1 MVLKNAKAGRVPQP
15 ATNSPQHPAA
25 TESVLREF
33 QESIEHLRE
42 ELRRHEHLYYVLD
55 APILSDAEYDAL
67 MRSLQ
72 KLEAEHPEF
81 VTPDSP
87 TQRVGGQP
95 RDGFTKL
102 RHSSPMLSL
111 DNTYDEADFRAFGE
125 RLYKAL
131 GGTGLEFIVEPKV
144 DGVAVSLTFEKGQFV
159 RAVTRGNGARGDDVT
174 ANVSLIREIPRTLKG
189 APDLL
194 EVRGEIYMAL
204 AEFQRL
210 NQLREAEGEP
220 LYANPR
226 NLAAGT
232 VKLLD
237 GEEARKRRLS
247 IVCYGLGA
255 CEPTSAFA
263 SLKDFKNQLKVWGFP
278 IRDDIDVQQGVD
290 AAWKAIQQLDVLR
303 RDLPFPTDGA
313 VVKVNRLEDQRR
325 AGTTSKFPHWAVAFK
340 FPPDQAE
347 TILRKISM
355 QVGRTGA
362 ITPVAELDPV
372 LLAGSTVAR
381 ATLHNAKEIFKKD
394 IREGDTVRIQKAGE
408 IIPQVLSV
416 VMEKRPADA
425 VPFDF
430 EARLKELGLDAT
442 REGKEAAYKLRTPS
456 REMKVRRLVHFASKQ
471 CLDIDGLGDSLAE
484 QLVDLGLV
492 DAPVDALAITP
503 PQWRML
509 EGFKDKSVDNMMAGL
524 EQAKQR
530 EFWRAIHA
538 LGIPNVGM
546 QTAKDLSRHFK
557 SIDALEAAQPG
568 DLLVTKVGKK
578 GGVSYESVISGVGI
592 EVSESI
598 LSFFSDPNHRDWV
611 KAMRAAGLNLVEA
624 AAASSV
630 AGVSGKT
637 FVLTGTLPTLG
648 RDEARDMIEKAG
660 GKVSGSV
667 SKNTHYVVAG
677 EEAGSK
683 LTKAQELGVPV
694 LDEAGLRAL
703 LG

>member
-1 MVLKNAKAGRVPQP
+1 MSE
-15 ATNSPQHPAA
+15 SPRDQILRLRAEIQRYEDLYRKKHAPEISDFEFDKLVDQLADL
-25 TESVLREF
+25 EREF
-33 QESIEHLRE
+33 PMF
-42 ELRRHEHLYYVLD
+42 
-55 APILSDAEYDAL
+55 AG
-67 MRSLQ
+67 
-72 KLEAEHPEF
+72 
-81 VTPDSP
+81 PDLGIGDDKSE
-87 TQRVGGQP
+87 
-95 RDGFTKL
+95 GFQQADHKA
-102 RHSSPMLSL
+102 PMLSL
-111 DNTYDEADFRAFGE
+111 DNTYDEADFRAFGD

-131 GGTGLEFIVEPKV
+131 GGSGLEFIVEPKV

-174 ANVSLIREIPRTLKG
+174 ANVTLIREIPRTLKG
-189 APDLL
+189 APDFL

-237 GEEARKRRLS
+237 GDEARKRRLS

-255 CEPTSAFA
+255 CEPASAFP
-263 SLKDFKNQLKVWGFP
+263 SLKDFKNKLKAWGFP

-290 AAWKAIQQLDVLR
+290 AAWKPIQQLDVLR

-340 FPPDQAE
+340 FPPDQAT
-347 TILRKISM
+347 TILRTISM

-381 ATLHNAKEIFKKD
+381 ATLHNADEIARKD

-408 IIPQVLSV
+408 IIPQVLGV
-416 VMEKRPADA
+416 VLEKRPADA

-456 REMKVRRLVHFASKQ
+456 RDMKVRRLVHFASKQ
-471 CLDIDGLGDSLAE
+471 CLDIDGLGDAVAE
-484 QLVDLGLV
+484 QLVDSQLV
-492 DAPVDALAITP
+492 DVPVDALGITP

-530 EFWRAIHA
+530 ELWRAIHA

-557 SIDALEAAQPG
+557 SMDALETAQYGYYIKPVFG
-568 DLLVTKVGKK
+568 VKGQRLKETENVIEGIGKK
-578 GGVSYESVISGVGI
+578 IA
-592 EVSESI
+592 ESI
-598 LSFFSDPNHRDWV
+598 TSFFSDPNHRDWV

-624 AAASSV
+624 AAAGSV
-630 AGVSGKT
+630 EGIAGKI

-648 RDEARDMIEKAG
+648 RDEARDLIEKAG
-660 GKVSGSV
+660 GKVFSTV
-667 SKNTHYVVAG
+667 SKKTDYVVAG

-683 LTKAQELGVPV
+683 LTKAQELGVKII
-694 LDEAGLRAL
+694 DETMLRAIL
-703 LG
+703 NPP

>member
-1 MVLKNAKAGRVPQP
+1 MSESPRDQILKLRALIKRYEDKYRKEHAPEISDFEFDKLLDQL
-15 ATNSPQHPAA
+15 ADL
-25 TESVLREF
+25 EREF
-33 QESIEHLRE
+33 PMF
-42 ELRRHEHLYYVLD
+42 
-55 APILSDAEYDAL
+55 AG
-67 MRSLQ
+67 
-72 KLEAEHPEF
+72 
-81 VTPDSP
+81 PDLGIGDDKSE
-87 TQRVGGQP
+87 
-95 RDGFTKL
+95 GFQQADHKA
-102 RHSSPMLSL
+102 PMLSL
-111 DNTYDEADFRAFGE
+111 DNTYDEADFRAFGD

-144 DGVAVSLTFEKGQFV
+144 DGVAVSLTFEKGKFV

-174 ANVSLIREIPRTLKG
+174 ANVSLIREIPRSLKG

-194 EVRGEIYMAL
+194 EVRGEIYMEL

-255 CEPTSAFA
+255 CEPATAFA
-263 SLKDFKNQLKVWGFP
+263 TLKEFKNKLKAWGFP

-290 AAWKAIQQLDVLR
+290 AAWKTIQQLDVLR

-381 ATLHNAKEIFKKD
+381 ATLHNADEIARKD

-408 IIPQVLSV
+408 IIPQVLGV
-416 VMEKRPADA
+416 VLEKRPDEAQ
-425 VPFDF
+425 PFDF
-430 EARLKELGLDAT
+430 EGRLKELGLDAA
-442 REGKEAAYKLRTPS
+442 RDGEEAAYKLRAPS
-456 REMKVRRLVHFASKQ
+456 RDMKVRRLVHFASKQ
-471 CLDIDGLGDSLAE
+471 CLDIDGLGDAVAE
-484 QLVDLGLV
+484 QLVDLKLV
-492 DAPVDALAITP
+492 DVPVDALAITP
-503 PQWRML
+503 AQWRML

-530 EFWRAIHA
+530 ELWRAIHA

-546 QTAKDLSRHFK
+546 QTAKDLARHFK
-557 SIDALEAAQPG
+557 SMDALEAAQPG
-568 DLLVTKVGKK
+568 DLLLTKIGKK
-578 GGVSYESVISGVGI
+578 GGVSYESVISGVGV

-624 AAASSV
+624 AAAGSV
-630 AGVSGKT
+630 AGVAGKT

-648 RDEARDMIEKAG
+648 RDEARDLIEKAG

-667 SKNTHYVVAG
+667 SKKTDYVVAG

-683 LTKAQELGVPV
+683 LTKAQELGVAI
-694 LDEAGLRAL
+694 LDEASLRAL

>member
-1 MVLKNAKAGRVPQP
+1 MSESPRDQILRLRAEILRYEELYRKKNAPEI
-15 ATNSPQHPAA
+15 SDF
-25 TESVLREF
+25 EF
-33 QESIEHLRE
+33 
-42 ELRRHEHLYYVLD
+42 D
-55 APILSDAEYDAL
+55 
-67 MRSLQ
+67 
-72 KLEAEHPEF
+72 KLVDQLADLERKHPEF
-81 VTPDSP
+81 AGPDLGIGDDKSE
-87 TQRVGGQP
+87 
-95 RDGFTKL
+95 GFQQADHKA
-102 RHSSPMLSL
+102 PMLSL
-111 DNTYDEADFRAFGE
+111 DNTYDEADFRAFGD

-144 DGVAVSLTFEKGQFV
+144 DGVAVSLTFEQGKFV

-194 EVRGEIYMAL
+194 EVRGEIYMEL

-210 NQLREAEGEP
+210 NAEREAAGEP

-237 GEEARKRRLS
+237 GEEARRRRLS

-255 CEPTSAFA
+255 CEPAAAFA
-263 SLKDFKNQLKVWGFP
+263 SLKEFKTKLKDWGFP

-381 ATLHNAKEIFKKD
+381 ATLHNSAEIARKD

-408 IIPQVLSV
+408 IIPQVLGV
-416 VMEKRPADA
+416 VLAKRPADA
-425 VPFDF
+425 QPFDF
-430 EARLKELGLDAT
+430 EGRLKELGLDAA
-442 REGKEAAYKLRTPS
+442 RDGEEAAYKLRAPS

-471 CLDIDGLGDSLAE
+471 CLDIDGLGDAVAE
-484 QLVDLGLV
+484 QLVDLALV
-492 DAPVDALAITP
+492 DAPVDALAVTP
-503 PQWRML
+503 AQWRML

-530 EFWRAIHA
+530 ELWRAIHA

-557 SIDALEAAQPG
+557 SMDALEAAQPG
-568 DLLVTKVGKK
+568 DLLHTKIGKK
-578 GGVSYESVISGVGI
+578 GGVSYESVISGVGV

-624 AAASSV
+624 AAAGSV
-630 AGVSGKT
+630 AGVAGKT

-667 SKNTHYVVAG
+667 SKKTDYVVAG

-683 LTKAQELGVPV
+683 LTKAQELGVAI
-694 LDEAGLRAL
+694 LDEATLRAL
-703 LG
+703 LGG

>member
-1 MVLKNAKAGRVPQP
+1 MSE
-15 ATNSPQHPAA
+15 SPRDQILRLRAA
-25 TESVLREF
+25 IQRHEELYRKKYAPEISDFDFDQLVDQLADLEREF
-33 QESIEHLRE
+33 PKF
-42 ELRRHEHLYYVLD
+42 
-55 APILSDAEYDAL
+55 AG
-67 MRSLQ
+67 
-72 KLEAEHPEF
+72 
-81 VTPDSP
+81 PDLGIGDDKSE
-87 TQRVGGQP
+87 
-95 RDGFTKL
+95 GFQQADHKA
-102 RHSSPMLSL
+102 PMLSL
-111 DNTYDEADFRAFGE
+111 DNTYDEADFRAFGD

-174 ANVSLIREIPRTLKG
+174 ANVSLIREIPRSLKG

-237 GEEARKRRLS
+237 SEEARKRRLS

-255 CEPTSAFA
+255 CEPASAFA
-263 SLKDFKNQLKVWGFP
+263 SLKEFKTKLKAWGFP

-313 VVKVNRLEDQRR
+313 VVKINRLEDQRR

-381 ATLHNAKEIFKKD
+381 ATLHNADEIARKD

-408 IIPQVLSV
+408 IIPQVLGV
-416 VMEKRPADA
+416 VLEKRPADA
-425 VPFDF
+425 QPFDF

-442 REGKEAAYKLRTPS
+442 RDGEEAAYKLRTPS
-456 REMKVRRLVHFASKQ
+456 REMKIRRLVHFASKQ
-471 CLDIDGLGDSLAE
+471 CLDIDGLGDAVAE
-484 QLVDLGLV
+484 QLVESDLV
-492 DAPVDALAITP
+492 NVPVDALGITP

-530 EFWRAIHA
+530 ELWRAIHA

-557 SIDALEAAQPG
+557 SMDALESAQTG
-568 DLLVTKVGKK
+568 DLLITKVGKK

-624 AAASSV
+624 AAAGTV
-630 AGVSGKT
+630 EGITGKT

-648 RDEARDMIEKAG
+648 RDEARNMIEKAG

-683 LTKAQELGVPV
+683 LTKAQELGVTI

-703 LG
+703 LRN

>member
-1 MVLKNAKAGRVPQP
+1 M
-15 ATNSPQHPAA
+15 
-25 TESVLREF
+25 TESPRDQILRLRAAIQRHEELYRKKHAPEISDFEYDKLVDQLADLEREF
-33 QESIEHLRE
+33 PMF
-42 ELRRHEHLYYVLD
+42 
-55 APILSDAEYDAL
+55 AG
-67 MRSLQ
+67 
-72 KLEAEHPEF
+72 
-81 VTPDSP
+81 PDLGIGDDKSE
-87 TQRVGGQP
+87 
-95 RDGFTKL
+95 GFQQAD
-102 RHSSPMLSL
+102 HNAPMLSL
-111 DNTYDEADFRAFGE
+111 DNTYDEADFRAFGD
-125 RLYKAL
+125 RLTKAL

-144 DGVAVSLTFEKGQFV
+144 DGVAVSLTFEKGHFV

-237 GEEARKRRLS
+237 SEEAHKRRLS

-255 CEPTSAFA
+255 CEPAAAFA
-263 SLKDFKNQLKVWGFP
+263 SLKEFKTKLKDWGFP

-313 VVKVNRLEDQRR
+313 VVKINRLEDQRR

-381 ATLHNAKEIFKKD
+381 ATLHNADEIARKD

-408 IIPQVLSV
+408 IIPQVLGV
-416 VMEKRPADA
+416 VLEKRPADA
-425 VPFDF
+425 QPFDF
-430 EARLKELGLDAT
+430 EGRLKELGLDAA
-442 REGKEAAYKLRTPS
+442 RDGEEAAYKLRTPS
-456 REMKVRRLVHFASKQ
+456 RDMKIRRLVHFASKQ
-471 CLDIDGLGDSLAE
+471 CLDIDGLGDAVAE
-484 QLVDLGLV
+484 QLVDLCLV
-492 DAPVDALAITP
+492 EVPVDALAITP

-530 EFWRAIHA
+530 ELWRAIHA

-557 SIDALEAAQPG
+557 SMDALESAQPG
-568 DLLVTKVGKK
+568 DLLITKVGKK

-624 AAASSV
+624 AAAGSV
-630 AGVSGKT
+630 DGIAGKT

-667 SKNTHYVVAG
+667 SRNTHYVVAG

-683 LTKAQELGVPV
+683 LTKAQELGVAI

-703 LG
+703 LGG

>member
-1 MVLKNAKAGRVPQP
+1 MSESPRDQILRLRAEIQRHEELYRKKHAPEISDFEYDRMVDQLADL
-15 ATNSPQHPAA
+15 
-25 TESVLREF
+25 EREF
-33 QESIEHLRE
+33 PMF
-42 ELRRHEHLYYVLD
+42 
-55 APILSDAEYDAL
+55 AG
-67 MRSLQ
+67 
-72 KLEAEHPEF
+72 
-81 VTPDSP
+81 PDLGIGDDKSE
-87 TQRVGGQP
+87 
-95 RDGFTKL
+95 GFQQADHKA
-102 RHSSPMLSL
+102 PMLSL
-111 DNTYDEADFRAFGE
+111 DNTYDEADFRAFGD

-144 DGVAVSLTFEKGQFV
+144 DGVAVSLTFEKGKFV

-237 GEEARKRRLS
+237 GEEARRRRLS

-255 CEPTSAFA
+255 CEPASAFP
-263 SLKDFKNQLKVWGFP
+263 SLKEFKTKLKDWGFP

-381 ATLHNAKEIFKKD
+381 ATLHNADEIARKD

-408 IIPQVLSV
+408 IIPQVLGV
-416 VMEKRPADA
+416 VLEKRPNEAQ
-425 VPFDF
+425 PFDF
-430 EARLKELGLDAT
+430 EARLKELGLDAA
-442 REGKEAAYKLRTPS
+442 RDGEEAAYKLRAPS
-456 REMKVRRLVHFASKQ
+456 RDMKIRRLVHFASKQ
-471 CLDIDGLGDSLAE
+471 CLDIDGLGDAVAE
-484 QLVDLGLV
+484 QLVDLALV
-492 DAPVDALAITP
+492 DAPVDALAVTP
-503 PQWRML
+503 AQWRML
-509 EGFKDKSVDNMMAGL
+509 EGFKDKSVDNMMTGL

-530 EFWRAIHA
+530 ELWRAIHA

-557 SIDALEAAQPG
+557 SMDALESAQPG
-568 DLLVTKVGKK
+568 DLLITKVGKK
-578 GGVSYESVISGVGI
+578 GGVSYESVISGVGV

-624 AAASSV
+624 AAAGSV
-630 AGVSGKT
+630 EGVAGKT

-648 RDEARDMIEKAG
+648 RDEARDLIEKAG

-667 SKNTHYVVAG
+667 SKKTDYVVAG

-683 LTKAQELGVPV
+683 LTKAQELGVAI
-694 LDEAGLRAL
+694 LDEAALRAL

>member
-1 MVLKNAKAGRVPQP
+1 MSESPRDQILK
-15 ATNSPQHPAA
+15 
-25 TESVLREF
+25 LRALIKRYEDKYRKEYASEISDFEF
-33 QESIEHLRE
+33 DKLRDQ
-42 ELRRHEHLYYVLD
+42 LAD
-55 APILSDAEYDAL
+55 
-67 MRSLQ
+67 
-72 KLEAEHPEF
+72 LERKHPELAG
-81 VTPDSP
+81 PDLGIGDDKSE
-87 TQRVGGQP
+87 
-95 RDGFTKL
+95 GFQQADHKA
-102 RHSSPMLSL
+102 PMLSL
-111 DNTYDEADFRAFGE
+111 DNTYDEADFRAFGD

-131 GGTGLEFIVEPKV
+131 GGAGLEFIVEPKV

-255 CEPTSAFA
+255 YEPASAFA
-263 SLKDFKNQLKVWGFP
+263 SLKDFKNQLKAWGFP

-313 VVKVNRLEDQRR
+313 VVKINRLEDQRR

-381 ATLHNAKEIFKKD
+381 ATLHNADEIARKD

-408 IIPQVLSV
+408 IIPQVLGV
-416 VMEKRPADA
+416 VLEKRPADA

-430 EARLKELGLDAT
+430 EARLKELGLDAS
-442 REGKEAAYKLRTPS
+442 RDGEEAAYKLRTPS
-456 REMKVRRLVHFASKQ
+456 REMKIRRLVHFASKQ
-471 CLDIDGLGDSLAE
+471 CLDIDGLGDAVAE
-484 QLVDLGLV
+484 QLVDSKLV
-492 DAPVDALAITP
+492 DVPVDALGITP
-503 PQWRML
+503 PQWRKL
-509 EGFKDKSVDNMMAGL
+509 EGFKDKSVDNMMSGL

-546 QTAKDLSRHFK
+546 QTAKDLARHFK
-557 SIDALEAAQPG
+557 SMDALEAAQPG

-578 GGVSYESVISGVGI
+578 GGISYESVISGVGI

-611 KAMRAAGLNLVEA
+611 KDMRAAGLNLVEA

-630 AGVSGKT
+630 QGVSGKT

>member
-1 MVLKNAKAGRVPQP
+1 MSE
-15 ATNSPQHPAA
+15 SPRDQILRLRAA
-25 TESVLREF
+25 IQR
-33 QESIEHLRE
+33 HE
-42 ELRRHEHLYYVLD
+42 ELYRKKH
-55 APILSDAEYDAL
+55 APEISDFEFD
-67 MRSLQ
+67 
-72 KLEAEHPEF
+72 KLVDQLADLERKHPELAG
-81 VTPDSP
+81 PDLGIGDDKSE
-87 TQRVGGQP
+87 
-95 RDGFTKL
+95 GFQQADHKA
-102 RHSSPMLSL
+102 PMLSL
-111 DNTYDEADFRAFGE
+111 DNTYDEADFRAFGD

-131 GGTGLEFIVEPKV
+131 GGAGLEFIVEPKV

-159 RAVTRGNGARGDDVT
+159 RAVTRGNGTRGDDVT

-194 EVRGEIYMAL
+194 EVRGEIYMEL

-237 GEEARKRRLS
+237 SEEARKRRLS

-255 CEPTSAFA
+255 CEPATAFA
-263 SLKDFKNQLKVWGFP
+263 TLKEFKNKLKAWGFP

-381 ATLHNAKEIFKKD
+381 ATLHNADEIARKD

-408 IIPQVLSV
+408 IIPQVLGV
-416 VMEKRPADA
+416 VLEKRPAEA

-442 REGKEAAYKLRTPS
+442 RDGEEAAYKLRAPS
-456 REMKVRRLVHFASKQ
+456 REMKIRRLVHFASKQ
-471 CLDIDGLGDSLAE
+471 CLDIDGLGDAVAE

-492 DAPVDALAITP
+492 NVPVDALSITP

-509 EGFKDKSVDNMMAGL
+509 EGFKEKSVDNMMAGL

-530 EFWRAIHA
+530 ELWRAIHA

-546 QTAKDLSRHFK
+546 QTAKDLARHFK
-557 SIDALEAAQPG
+557 SMDALEAAQPG

-624 AAASSV
+624 AAAGSV
-630 AGVSGKT
+630 EGVAGKT

-648 RDEARDMIEKAG
+648 RDEARDLIEKAG

-667 SKNTHYVVAG
+667 SKKTDYVVAG

-683 LTKAQELGVPV
+683 LTKAQELGVAI

-703 LG
+703 LGA

>member
-1 MVLKNAKAGRVPQP
+1 MLESPRDQILKLRALIKRYEDKYRKEHAPEISDFEFDKLVDQL
-15 ATNSPQHPAA
+15 ADL
-25 TESVLREF
+25 EREF
-33 QESIEHLRE
+33 PMF
-42 ELRRHEHLYYVLD
+42 
-55 APILSDAEYDAL
+55 AG
-67 MRSLQ
+67 
-72 KLEAEHPEF
+72 
-81 VTPDSP
+81 PDLGIGDDKSE
-87 TQRVGGQP
+87 
-95 RDGFTKL
+95 GFQQADHKA
-102 RHSSPMLSL
+102 PMLSL
-111 DNTYDEADFRAFGE
+111 DNTYDEADFRAFGD

-174 ANVSLIREIPRTLKG
+174 ANVSLIREIPRSLKG

-194 EVRGEIYMAL
+194 EVRGEIYMEL

-255 CEPTSAFA
+255 CEPATAFA
-263 SLKDFKNQLKVWGFP
+263 TLKEFKNKLKAWGFP
-278 IRDDIDVQQGVD
+278 IRDDIDVQQGVE

-381 ATLHNAKEIFKKD
+381 ATLHNADEIARKD

-408 IIPQVLSV
+408 IIPQVLGV
-416 VMEKRPADA
+416 VLEKRPDEAQ
-425 VPFDF
+425 PFDF
-430 EARLKELGLDAT
+430 EGRLKELGLDAA
-442 REGKEAAYKLRTPS
+442 RDGEEAAYKLRAPS
-456 REMKVRRLVHFASKQ
+456 RDMKVRRLVHFASKQ
-471 CLDIDGLGDSLAE
+471 CLDIDGLGDAVAE
-484 QLVDLGLV
+484 QLVDLKLV
-492 DAPVDALAITP
+492 DVPVDALAITP
-503 PQWRML
+503 AQWRML

-530 EFWRAIHA
+530 ELWRAIHA

-546 QTAKDLSRHFK
+546 QTAKDLARHFK
-557 SIDALEAAQPG
+557 SMDALEAAQPG
-568 DLLVTKVGKK
+568 DLLLTKIGKK
-578 GGVSYESVISGVGI
+578 GGVSYESVISGVGV

-624 AAASSV
+624 AAAGSV
-630 AGVSGKT
+630 AGVAGKT

-648 RDEARDMIEKAG
+648 RDEARDLIEKAG

-667 SKNTHYVVAG
+667 SKKTDYVVAG

-683 LTKAQELGVPV
+683 LTKAQELGIAI

>member
-1 MVLKNAKAGRVPQP
+1 MPETPREQI
-15 ATNSPQHPAA
+15 TR
-25 TESVLREF
+25 LR
-33 QESIEHLRE
+33 QEIQRHE
-42 ELRRHEHLYYVLD
+42 ELYRKKHAPEISDFEFDKLVDHLAD
-55 APILSDAEYDAL
+55 
-67 MRSLQ
+67 
-72 KLEAEHPEF
+72 LERQFPNEAG
-81 VTPDSP
+81 PDLGIGDDKSE
-87 TQRVGGQP
+87 
-95 RDGFTKL
+95 GFQQADH
-102 RHSSPMLSL
+102 RAPMLSL

-131 GGTGLEFIVEPKV
+131 GGSGLEFIVEPKV
-144 DGVAVSLTFEKGQFV
+144 DGVAVSLTFEKGRFV
-159 RAVTRGNGARGDDVT
+159 RAVTRGNGTRGDDVT
-174 ANVSLIREIPRTLKG
+174 ANISLIREIPPTIQG
-189 APDLL
+189 APEFL
-194 EVRGEIYMAL
+194 EVRGEIYMEL

-210 NQLREAEGEP
+210 NQLREAAGEP

-237 GEEARKRRLS
+237 AEEAKRRQLS

-255 CEPTSAFA
+255 CEPANAFA
-263 SLKDFKNQLKVWGFP
+263 SLKEFKQKLAAWGFP
-278 IRDDIDVQQGVD
+278 IRDDIAVQQGVD
-290 AAWKAIQQLDVLR
+290 AAWQAIQQLDLLR

-347 TILRKISM
+347 TILRSISM

-381 ATLHNAKEIFKKD
+381 ATLHNADEIARKD

-416 VMEKRPADA
+416 VVAKRPADSQ
-425 VPFDF
+425 PFNF
-430 EARLKELGLDAT
+430 EARLKELGLDAA
-442 REGKEAAYKLRTPS
+442 RVGDEAAYKLRAPS
-456 REMKVRRLVHFASKQ
+456 RDMKIRRLVHFACKQ
-471 CLDIDGLGDSLAE
+471 CLDIDGLGDAVAE
-484 QLVDLGLV
+484 QLIDLTFV
-492 DAPVDALAITP
+492 DAPVDAFKLNRGE
-503 PQWRML
+503 WMML
-509 EGFKDKSVDNMMAGL
+509 EGFKEKSVDNMQAGL

-530 EFWRAIHA
+530 ELWRAIHA

-546 QTAKDLSRHFK
+546 QTAKDLARHFK
-557 SIDALEAAQPG
+557 SMDVLEAVKREQ
-568 DLLVTKVGKK
+568 LLTFLRFNKNTGEPV
-578 GGVSYESVISGVGI
+578 YESVISGVGV

-611 KAMRAAGLNLVEA
+611 QAMRVAGLNLVEA
-624 AAASSV
+624 ASRTAVTGIAD
-630 AGVSGKT
+630 KT
-637 FVLTGTLPTLG
+637 FVLTGTLPSLG

-667 SKNTHYVVAG
+667 SKKTDYVVAG

-683 LTKAQELGVPV
+683 LTKAQELGVTI

-703 LG
+703 LGN

>member
-1 MVLKNAKAGRVPQP
+1 MKTFP
-15 ATNSPQHPAA
+15 SPPLPLYSPLTSMSESPRDQILRLRAA
-25 TESVLREF
+25 IQR
-33 QESIEHLRE
+33 HE
-42 ELRRHEHLYYVLD
+42 ELYRKKH
-55 APILSDAEYDAL
+55 APEISDFEFD
-67 MRSLQ
+67 
-72 KLEAEHPEF
+72 KLVDQLADLERKHPELAG
-81 VTPDSP
+81 PDLGIGDDKSE
-87 TQRVGGQP
+87 
-95 RDGFTKL
+95 GFQQADHKA
-102 RHSSPMLSL
+102 PMLSL
-111 DNTYDEADFRAFGE
+111 DNTYDEADFRAFGD

-131 GGTGLEFIVEPKV
+131 GGAGLEFIVEPKV

-159 RAVTRGNGARGDDVT
+159 RAVTRGNGTRGDDVT

-210 NQLREAEGEP
+210 NQLREAEGEQ

-255 CEPTSAFA
+255 CEPATAFA
-263 SLKDFKNQLKVWGFP
+263 SLKEFKNKLKAWGFP
-278 IRDDIDVQQGVD
+278 IRDDLDVQQGVD
-290 AAWKAIQQLDVLR
+290 SAWKAIQQLDVLR

-381 ATLHNAKEIFKKD
+381 ATLHNADEIARKD

-408 IIPQVLSV
+408 IIPQVLGV
-416 VMEKRPADA
+416 VLEKRPAEA

-442 REGKEAAYKLRTPS
+442 RDGEEAAYKLRAPS
-456 REMKVRRLVHFASKQ
+456 REMKIRRLVHFASKQ
-471 CLDIDGLGDSLAE
+471 CLDIDGLGDAVAE

-492 DAPVDALAITP
+492 NVPVDALSITP
-503 PQWRML
+503 AQWRML

-530 EFWRAIHA
+530 ELWRAIHA

-546 QTAKDLSRHFK
+546 QTAKDLARHFK
-557 SIDALEAAQPG
+557 SMDALEAAQPG
-568 DLLVTKVGKK
+568 DLLVTKIGKK
-578 GGVSYESVISGVGI
+578 GGISYESVISGVGI

-624 AAASSV
+624 AAAGSV
-630 AGVSGKT
+630 EGVAGKT

-648 RDEARDMIEKAG
+648 RDEARDLIEKAG

-667 SKNTHYVVAG
+667 SKKTDYVVAG

-683 LTKAQELGVPV
+683 LTKAQELGVAI

-703 LG
+703 LGN

>member
-1 MVLKNAKAGRVPQP
+1 MSA
-15 ATNSPQHPAA
+15 SPRDQILRLRAA
-25 TESVLREF
+25 IQRHEELYRKKYAPEISDFDFDQLVDQLADLEREF
-33 QESIEHLRE
+33 PKF
-42 ELRRHEHLYYVLD
+42 
-55 APILSDAEYDAL
+55 AG
-67 MRSLQ
+67 
-72 KLEAEHPEF
+72 
-81 VTPDSP
+81 PDLGIGDDKSE
-87 TQRVGGQP
+87 
-95 RDGFTKL
+95 GFQQADHKA
-102 RHSSPMLSL
+102 PMLSL
-111 DNTYDEADFRAFGE
+111 DNTYDEADFRAFGD

-237 GEEARKRRLS
+237 SEEARKRRLS

-255 CEPTSAFA
+255 CEPASAFA
-263 SLKDFKNQLKVWGFP
+263 SLKDFKNKLKVWGFP

-313 VVKVNRLEDQRR
+313 VVKINRLEDQRR

-381 ATLHNAKEIFKKD
+381 ATLHNADEIARKD

-408 IIPQVLSV
+408 IIPQVLGV
-416 VMEKRPADA
+416 VLEKRPTDA
-425 VPFDF
+425 KPFDF

-442 REGKEAAYKLRTPS
+442 RDGEEAAYKLRTPS
-456 REMKVRRLVHFASKQ
+456 REMKIRRLVHFASKQ
-471 CLDIDGLGDSLAE
+471 CLDIDGLGDAVAE
-484 QLVDLGLV
+484 QLVESDLV
-492 DAPVDALAITP
+492 NVPVDALGITP

-530 EFWRAIHA
+530 ELWRAIHA

-557 SIDALEAAQPG
+557 SMDALESAQAG
-568 DLLVTKVGKK
+568 DLLITKVGKK
-578 GGVSYESVISGVGI
+578 GGLSYESVISGVGI

-624 AAASSV
+624 AAAGTV
-630 AGVSGKT
+630 EGITGKT

-648 RDEARDMIEKAG
+648 RDEARNMIEKAG

-683 LTKAQELGVPV
+683 LTKAQELGVTI

-703 LG
+703 LGN

>member
-1 MVLKNAKAGRVPQP
+1 MSESPRDQILRLRAEILRYEELYRKKNAPEISDFEFDKLVDQLADL
-15 ATNSPQHPAA
+15 
-25 TESVLREF
+25 EREF
-33 QESIEHLRE
+33 PMF
-42 ELRRHEHLYYVLD
+42 
-55 APILSDAEYDAL
+55 AG
-67 MRSLQ
+67 
-72 KLEAEHPEF
+72 
-81 VTPDSP
+81 PDLGIGDDKSE
-87 TQRVGGQP
+87 
-95 RDGFTKL
+95 GFQQADHKA
-102 RHSSPMLSL
+102 PMLSL
-111 DNTYDEADFRAFGE
+111 DNTYDEADFRAFGD

-144 DGVAVSLTFEKGQFV
+144 DGVAVSLTFEKGKFV

-194 EVRGEIYMAL
+194 EVRGEIYMEL

-210 NQLREAEGEP
+210 NAEREAAGEP

-237 GEEARKRRLS
+237 GEEARRRRLS

-255 CEPTSAFA
+255 CEPAAAFA
-263 SLKDFKNQLKVWGFP
+263 SLKEFKTTLKDWGFP

-347 TILRKISM
+347 TILRTISM

-381 ATLHNAKEIFKKD
+381 ATLHNADEIARKD

-408 IIPQVLSV
+408 IIPQVLGV
-416 VMEKRPADA
+416 VLEKRPDDA
-425 VPFDF
+425 QSFDF
-430 EARLKELGLDAT
+430 EARLMELGLDAT
-442 REGKEAAYKLRTPS
+442 RAGKEAAYKLRAPS
-456 REMKVRRLVHFASKQ
+456 RDMKVRRLVHFASKQ
-471 CLDIDGLGDSLAE
+471 CLDIDGLGDAVAE
-484 QLVDLGLV
+484 QLVDLKLV
-492 DAPVDALAITP
+492 DVPVDALGITP

-524 EQAKQR
+524 KQAKQR
-530 EFWRAIHA
+530 ELWRAIHA
-538 LGIPNVGM
+538 LGIPNIGM
-546 QTAKDLSRHFK
+546 QTAKDLARHFK
-557 SIDALEAAQPG
+557 SMDALESAQYGYYIKPVFG
-568 DLLVTKVGKK
+568 VKGQRLKEVENTIEGIGKK
-578 GGVSYESVISGVGI
+578 IA
-592 EVSESI
+592 ESI
-598 LSFFSDPNHRDWV
+598 TSFFSDPNHRDWV

-624 AAASSV
+624 AAAGSV
-630 AGVSGKT
+630 EGVAGKT

-648 RDEARDMIEKAG
+648 RDEARDLIEKAG
-660 GKVSGSV
+660 GKVLSTV
-667 SKNTHYVVAG
+667 SKKTDYVVAG
-677 EEAGSK
+677 EDAGSK
-683 LTKAQELGVPV
+683 LTKAQELGVKV
-694 LDEAGLRAL
+694 IDEAMLRIILNPA
-703 LG
+703 

>member
-1 MVLKNAKAGRVPQP
+1 MSESPRDQILRLRAEILRYEELYRKKNAPEISDFEFDKLVDQLADL
-15 ATNSPQHPAA
+15 
-25 TESVLREF
+25 EREF
-33 QESIEHLRE
+33 PMF
-42 ELRRHEHLYYVLD
+42 
-55 APILSDAEYDAL
+55 AG
-67 MRSLQ
+67 
-72 KLEAEHPEF
+72 
-81 VTPDSP
+81 PDLGIGDDKSE
-87 TQRVGGQP
+87 
-95 RDGFTKL
+95 GFQQADHKA
-102 RHSSPMLSL
+102 PMLSL
-111 DNTYDEADFRAFGE
+111 DNTYDEADFRAFGD

-144 DGVAVSLTFEKGQFV
+144 DGVAVSLTFEKGKFV

-174 ANVSLIREIPRTLKG
+174 ANVSLIREIPHTLKG

-210 NQLREAEGEP
+210 NTEREAAGEP

-237 GEEARKRRLS
+237 GEEARRRRLS

-255 CEPTSAFA
+255 CEPAAAFA
-263 SLKDFKNQLKVWGFP
+263 SLKEFKTKLKEWGFP

-381 ATLHNAKEIFKKD
+381 ATLHNSAEIARKD

-408 IIPQVLSV
+408 IIPQVLGV
-416 VMEKRPADA
+416 VLAKRPADA
-425 VPFDF
+425 QPFDF
-430 EARLKELGLDAT
+430 EGRLKELGLDAT
-442 REGKEAAYKLRTPS
+442 RDGEEAAYKLRAPS
-456 REMKVRRLVHFASKQ
+456 RDMKVRRLVHFASKQ
-471 CLDIDGLGDSLAE
+471 CLDIDGLGDAVAE
-484 QLVDLGLV
+484 QLVDSKLV
-492 DAPVDALAITP
+492 DAPVDALAVTP
-503 PQWRML
+503 AQWRML

-530 EFWRAIHA
+530 ELWRAIHA

-557 SIDALEAAQPG
+557 SMDALEAAQPG
-568 DLLVTKVGKK
+568 DLLHTKIGKK

-611 KAMRAAGLNLVEA
+611 KAMRATGLNLVEA
-624 AAASSV
+624 AAAGSV
-630 AGVSGKT
+630 EGVSGKT

-648 RDEARDMIEKAG
+648 RDEARDLIEKAG

-667 SKNTHYVVAG
+667 SKKTDYVVAG

-683 LTKAQELGVPV
+683 LTKAQELGVAI
-694 LDEAGLRAL
+694 LDEAALRAL

>member
-1 MVLKNAKAGRVPQP
+1 MSE
-15 ATNSPQHPAA
+15 SPRDQILRLRAEIAEHEELYRKKHAPKISDFDFDKLVDQLADL
-25 TESVLREF
+25 EREF
-33 QESIEHLRE
+33 PMF
-42 ELRRHEHLYYVLD
+42 
-55 APILSDAEYDAL
+55 AG
-67 MRSLQ
+67 
-72 KLEAEHPEF
+72 
-81 VTPDSP
+81 PDLGIGDDKSE
-87 TQRVGGQP
+87 
-95 RDGFTKL
+95 GFQQADHKA
-102 RHSSPMLSL
+102 PMLSL
-111 DNTYDEADFRAFGE
+111 DNTYDEADFRAFGD
-125 RLYKAL
+125 RLTKAL
-131 GGTGLEFIVEPKV
+131 GGTGLEFIIEPKV
-144 DGVAVSLTFEKGQFV
+144 DGVAVSLTFEKGKFV

-194 EVRGEIYMAL
+194 EVRGEIYMEL

-255 CEPTSAFA
+255 CEPATAFA
-263 SLKDFKNQLKVWGFP
+263 SLKEFKNKLKTWGFP

-290 AAWKAIQQLDVLR
+290 DAWKAIQQLDVLC

-313 VVKVNRLEDQRR
+313 VVKVNRLEDQRL

-381 ATLHNAKEIFKKD
+381 ATLHNSAEIARKD

-408 IIPQVLSV
+408 IIPQVLGV
-416 VMEKRPADA
+416 VLDKRPADA
-425 VPFDF
+425 QPFDF

-442 REGKEAAYKLRTPS
+442 RDGEEAAYKLRAPS
-456 REMKVRRLVHFASKQ
+456 REMKIRRLVHFASKQ
-471 CLDIDGLGDSLAE
+471 CLDIDGLGDAVAE
-484 QLVDLGLV
+484 QLVDSKLV
-492 DAPVDALAITP
+492 DVPVDALGITP
-503 PQWRML
+503 PQWRIL

-530 EFWRAIHA
+530 ELWRAIHA

-546 QTAKDLSRHFK
+546 QTAKDLTRHFK
-557 SIDALEAAQPG
+557 SMDALETVKREQ
-568 DLLVTKVGKK
+568 LLTFIRINRNTGKP
-578 GGVSYESVISGVGI
+578 VYESVISGVGI

-611 KAMRAAGLNLVEA
+611 KAMRTAGLNLVEA
-624 AAASSV
+624 AAAGSV
-630 AGVSGKT
+630 EGIAGKT

-648 RDEARDMIEKAG
+648 RDEARDLIEKAG

-667 SKNTHYVVAG
+667 SKKTDYVVAG

-683 LTKAQELGVPV
+683 LTKAQELGVTI
-694 LDEAGLRAL
+694 LDEAALRAL

>member
-1 MVLKNAKAGRVPQP
+1 MPE
-15 ATNSPQHPAA
+15 SPRDQIL
-25 TESVLREF
+25 ELRKL
-33 QESIEHLRE
+33 IAEHE
-42 ELRRHEHLYYVLD
+42 ELYRKKHAPKISDYDFDKLVDQLADLEREYHEF
-55 APILSDAEYDAL
+55 AG
-67 MRSLQ
+67 
-72 KLEAEHPEF
+72 
-81 VTPDSP
+81 PDLGIGDDKSE
-87 TQRVGGQP
+87 
-95 RDGFTKL
+95 GFQQADHKA
-102 RHSSPMLSL
+102 PMLSL
-111 DNTYDEADFRAFGE
+111 DNTYDEADFMAFGE
-125 RLYKAL
+125 RLAKAVGASAL
-131 GGTGLEFIVEPKV
+131 QFVVEPKI
-144 DGVAVSLTFEKGQFV
+144 DGVAVSLTYENGKFV
-159 RAVTRGNGARGDDVT
+159 RAVTRGNGTRGDDVT
-174 ANVSLIREIPRTLKG
+174 HNVALIKSIPRKLAD

-194 EVRGEIYMAL
+194 EVRGEIYMEL
-204 AEFQRL
+204 EEFQRL
-210 NQLREAEGEP
+210 NQLREAEGEA

-237 GEEARKRRLS
+237 AAVAQSRNLS

-255 CEPTSAFA
+255 CEPAMFA
-263 SLKDFKNQLKVWGFP
+263 KLSDFKHRLKDWGFP
-278 IRDDIDVQQGVD
+278 IRDDIGLQQGIK
-290 AAWKAIQQLDVLR
+290 AAWAAIQQLDQIR
-303 RDLPFPTDGA
+303 RNLPFPTDGA
-313 VVKVNRLEDQRR
+313 VVKLNSLAEQQK

-381 ATLHNAKEIFKKD
+381 ATLHNADEIARKD

-408 IIPQVLSV
+408 IIPQVLRV
-416 VMEKRPADA
+416 VLEKRPAEA

-430 EARLKELGLDAT
+430 EARLKELGLDAS
-442 REGKEAAYKLRTPS
+442 RDGEEAAYKLRTPS
-456 REMKVRRLVHFASKQ
+456 REMKIRRLVHFASKQ
-471 CLDIDGLGDSLAE
+471 CLDIDGLGDAVAE
-484 QLVDLGLV
+484 QLVDSQLV
-492 DAPVDALAITP
+492 DVPVDALGITP

-530 EFWRAIHA
+530 ELWRAIHA

-546 QTAKDLSRHFK
+546 QTAKDLARHFK
-557 SIDALEAAQPG
+557 SMDALEAAQPG

-611 KAMRAAGLNLVEA
+611 KAMRAAGLNLSEAVAAGSVEGIA
-624 AAASSV
+624 
-630 AGVSGKT
+630 GKT

-683 LTKAQELGVPV
+683 LTKAQELGVAV
-694 LDEAGLRAL
+694 LNEAGLRAL
-703 LG
+703 LGI

>member
-1 MVLKNAKAGRVPQP
+1 MSESPRDQILKLRALIQRYEDKYRKEHAPEISDFEFDKLVDQL
-15 ATNSPQHPAA
+15 ADL
-25 TESVLREF
+25 EREF
-33 QESIEHLRE
+33 PMF
-42 ELRRHEHLYYVLD
+42 
-55 APILSDAEYDAL
+55 AG
-67 MRSLQ
+67 
-72 KLEAEHPEF
+72 
-81 VTPDSP
+81 PDLGIGDDKSE
-87 TQRVGGQP
+87 
-95 RDGFTKL
+95 GFQQADHKA
-102 RHSSPMLSL
+102 PMLSL
-111 DNTYDEADFRAFGE
+111 DNTYDEADFRAFGD

-174 ANVSLIREIPRTLKG
+174 ANVSLIREIPRSLKG

-194 EVRGEIYMAL
+194 EVRGEIYMEL

-255 CEPTSAFA
+255 CEPASAFA
-263 SLKDFKNQLKVWGFP
+263 TLKDFKHKLKAWGFP

-381 ATLHNAKEIFKKD
+381 ATLHNADEIARKD

-408 IIPQVLSV
+408 IIPQVLGV
-416 VMEKRPADA
+416 VLEKRPAEA
-425 VPFDF
+425 QPFDF

-442 REGKEAAYKLRTPS
+442 RDGEEAAYKLRAPS
-456 REMKVRRLVHFASKQ
+456 REMKIRRLVHFASKQ
-471 CLDIDGLGDSLAE
+471 CLDIDGLGDAVAE

-492 DAPVDALAITP
+492 NVPVDALGITAA
-503 PQWRML
+503 QWRML
-509 EGFKDKSVDNMMAGL
+509 EGFKDKSVDNMLAGL
-524 EQAKQR
+524 AQAKQR
-530 EFWRAIHA
+530 ELWRAIHA

-546 QTAKDLSRHFK
+546 QTAKDLARHFK
-557 SIDALEAAQPG
+557 SMDALEAAQPT

-624 AAASSV
+624 AAAGSV
-630 AGVSGKT
+630 EGVAGKT

-648 RDEARDMIEKAG
+648 RDEARDLIEKAG

-667 SKNTHYVVAG
+667 SKKTDYVVAG

-683 LTKAQELGVPV
+683 LTKAQEIGVAI

-703 LG
+703 LGN

>member
-1 MVLKNAKAGRVPQP
+1 MLE
-15 ATNSPQHPAA
+15 SPRNQILELRKQIAEHEELYRKKHAPKISDFEFDKLVDQLADL
-25 TESVLREF
+25 EREF
-33 QESIEHLRE
+33 PMF
-42 ELRRHEHLYYVLD
+42 
-55 APILSDAEYDAL
+55 AG
-67 MRSLQ
+67 
-72 KLEAEHPEF
+72 
-81 VTPDSP
+81 PDLGIGDDKSE
-87 TQRVGGQP
+87 
-95 RDGFTKL
+95 GFQQADHKA
-102 RHSSPMLSL
+102 PMLSL
-111 DNTYDEADFRAFGE
+111 DNTYDEADFRAFGD

-144 DGVAVSLTFEKGQFV
+144 DGVAVSLTFEKGLFV

-255 CEPTSAFA
+255 YEPASAFA

-290 AAWKAIQQLDVLR
+290 SAWKAIQQLDVLR

-340 FPPDQAE
+340 FPPDQAT

-381 ATLHNAKEIFKKD
+381 ATLHNADEIARKD

-408 IIPQVLSV
+408 IIPQVLGV
-416 VMEKRPADA
+416 VLEKRPADA

-430 EARLKELGLDAT
+430 EARLKELGLDAS
-442 REGKEAAYKLRTPS
+442 RDGEEAAYKLRTPS
-456 REMKVRRLVHFASKQ
+456 REMKIRRLVHFASKQ
-471 CLDIDGLGDSLAE
+471 CLDIDGLGDAVAE
-484 QLVDLGLV
+484 QLVDSKLV
-492 DAPVDALAITP
+492 DVPVDALGITP

-509 EGFKDKSVDNMMAGL
+509 EGFKDKSVDNMMSGL

-546 QTAKDLSRHFK
+546 QTAKDLARHFK
-557 SIDALEAAQPG
+557 SMDALEAAQPA

-624 AAASSV
+624 AAAGSV
-630 AGVSGKT
+630 EGIAGKT

-703 LG
+703 LGN

>member
-1 MVLKNAKAGRVPQP
+1 MLESPRDQILKLRALIKRYEDKYRKEHAPEISDFEFDKLLDQL
-15 ATNSPQHPAA
+15 ADL
-25 TESVLREF
+25 EREF
-33 QESIEHLRE
+33 PMF
-42 ELRRHEHLYYVLD
+42 
-55 APILSDAEYDAL
+55 AG
-67 MRSLQ
+67 
-72 KLEAEHPEF
+72 
-81 VTPDSP
+81 PDLGIGDDKSE
-87 TQRVGGQP
+87 
-95 RDGFTKL
+95 GFQQADHKA
-102 RHSSPMLSL
+102 PMLSL
-111 DNTYDEADFRAFGE
+111 DNTYDEADFRAFGD

-174 ANVSLIREIPRTLKG
+174 ANVSLIREIPRSLKG

-194 EVRGEIYMAL
+194 EVRGEIYMEL

-210 NQLREAEGEP
+210 NQLREAEGEQ

-255 CEPTSAFA
+255 CEPATAFA
-263 SLKDFKNQLKVWGFP
+263 TLKEFKNKLKAWGFP

-381 ATLHNAKEIFKKD
+381 ATLHNADEIARKD

-408 IIPQVLSV
+408 IIPQVLGV
-416 VMEKRPADA
+416 VLEKRPDEAQ
-425 VPFDF
+425 PFDF
-430 EARLKELGLDAT
+430 EGRLKELGLDAA
-442 REGKEAAYKLRTPS
+442 RDGEEAAYKLRAPS
-456 REMKVRRLVHFASKQ
+456 RDMKVRRLVHFASKQ
-471 CLDIDGLGDSLAE
+471 CLDIDGLGDAVAE
-484 QLVDLGLV
+484 QLVDLKLV
-492 DAPVDALAITP
+492 DVPVDALAITP
-503 PQWRML
+503 AQWRML

-530 EFWRAIHA
+530 ELWRAIHA

-546 QTAKDLSRHFK
+546 QTAKDLARHFK
-557 SIDALEAAQPG
+557 SMDALEAAQPG
-568 DLLVTKVGKK
+568 DLLLTKIGKK
-578 GGVSYESVISGVGI
+578 GGVSYESVISGVGV

-624 AAASSV
+624 AAAGSV
-630 AGVSGKT
+630 AGVAGKT

-648 RDEARDMIEKAG
+648 RDEARDLIEKAG

-667 SKNTHYVVAG
+667 SKKTDYVVAG

-683 LTKAQELGVPV
+683 LTKAQELGVAI
-694 LDEAGLRAL
+694 LDEASLRAL

>member
-1 MVLKNAKAGRVPQP
+1 MKTFP
-15 ATNSPQHPAA
+15 SPPLPLYSPLTSMSESPRDQILRLRAA
-25 TESVLREF
+25 IQRHEELYRKKHAPEISDFEFDKLVDQLADLEREF
-33 QESIEHLRE
+33 PMF
-42 ELRRHEHLYYVLD
+42 
-55 APILSDAEYDAL
+55 AG
-67 MRSLQ
+67 
-72 KLEAEHPEF
+72 
-81 VTPDSP
+81 PDLGIGDDKSE
-87 TQRVGGQP
+87 
-95 RDGFTKL
+95 GFQQADHKA
-102 RHSSPMLSL
+102 PMLSL
-111 DNTYDEADFRAFGE
+111 DNTYDEADFRAFGD

-131 GGTGLEFIVEPKV
+131 GGAGLEFIVEPKV

-159 RAVTRGNGARGDDVT
+159 RAVTRGNGTRGDDVT

-194 EVRGEIYMAL
+194 EVRGEIYMEL

-255 CEPTSAFA
+255 CEPATAFA
-263 SLKDFKNQLKVWGFP
+263 TLKEFKNKLKAWGFP
-278 IRDDIDVQQGVD
+278 IRNDLDVQQGID

-381 ATLHNAKEIFKKD
+381 ATLHNADEIARKD

-408 IIPQVLSV
+408 IIPQVLGV
-416 VMEKRPADA
+416 VLEKRPAEA
-425 VPFDF
+425 VPFGF
-430 EARLKELGLDAT
+430 EARLKELGLDAI
-442 REGKEAAYKLRTPS
+442 RDGEEAAYKLRAPS
-456 REMKVRRLVHFASKQ
+456 REMKIRRLVHFASKQ
-471 CLDIDGLGDSLAE
+471 CLDIDGLGDAVAE
-484 QLVDLGLV
+484 QLVDLTLV
-492 DAPVDALAITP
+492 NVPVEALSITP
-503 PQWRML
+503 AQWRML

-530 EFWRAIHA
+530 ELWRAIHA

-546 QTAKDLSRHFK
+546 QTAKDLARHFK
-557 SIDALEAAQPG
+557 SMDALEAAQPG

-611 KAMRAAGLNLVEA
+611 KAMRAAGLNLTEA
-624 AAASSV
+624 AAAGSV
-630 AGVSGKT
+630 EGVAGKT

-648 RDEARDMIEKAG
+648 RDEARDLIEKAG

-667 SKNTHYVVAG
+667 SKKTDYVVAG

-683 LTKAQELGVPV
+683 LTKAQELGVAI

>member
-1 MVLKNAKAGRVPQP
+1 MSESPRDQILKLRALIQRYEDKYRKEHTPEISDFEFDKLVDQLADL
-15 ATNSPQHPAA
+15 
-25 TESVLREF
+25 EREF
-33 QESIEHLRE
+33 PMF
-42 ELRRHEHLYYVLD
+42 
-55 APILSDAEYDAL
+55 AG
-67 MRSLQ
+67 
-72 KLEAEHPEF
+72 
-81 VTPDSP
+81 PDLGIGDDKSE
-87 TQRVGGQP
+87 
-95 RDGFTKL
+95 GFQQADHKA
-102 RHSSPMLSL
+102 PMLSL
-111 DNTYDEADFRAFGE
+111 DNTYDEADFRAFGD

-144 DGVAVSLTFEKGQFV
+144 DGVAVSLTFEKGKFV

-255 CEPTSAFA
+255 CEPASAFP
-263 SLKDFKNQLKVWGFP
+263 SLKEFKAKLKAWGFP

-381 ATLHNAKEIFKKD
+381 ATLHNADEIARKD

-408 IIPQVLSV
+408 IIPQVLGV
-416 VMEKRPADA
+416 VLEKRPADA
-425 VPFDF
+425 QPFDF
-430 EARLKELGLDAT
+430 EARLKELGLDAG
-442 REGKEAAYKLRTPS
+442 RDGEEAAYKLRTPS
-456 REMKVRRLVHFASKQ
+456 RDMKVRRLVHFASKQ
-471 CLDIDGLGDSLAE
+471 CLDIDGLGDAVAE
-484 QLVDLGLV
+484 QLVDSKLV
-492 DAPVDALAITP
+492 DVPVDALGITP

-530 EFWRAIHA
+530 ELWRAIHA

-557 SIDALEAAQPG
+557 SMDALESAQTG
-568 DLLVTKVGKK
+568 DLLITKVGKK

-611 KAMRAAGLNLVEA
+611 KAMRAAGLNLAEA
-624 AAASSV
+624 AAAGSV
-630 AGVSGKT
+630 EGVSGKT
-637 FVLTGTLPTLG
+637 FVLTGTLPSLG
-648 RDEARDMIEKAG
+648 RDEARDLIEKAG

-694 LDEAGLRAL
+694 LDEASLRSL
-703 LG
+703 LGT

>member
-1 MVLKNAKAGRVPQP
+1 MPE
-15 ATNSPQHPAA
+15 SPRDQILRLRAA
-25 TESVLREF
+25 IQR
-33 QESIEHLRE
+33 HE
-42 ELRRHEHLYYVLD
+42 ELYRKKH
-55 APILSDAEYDAL
+55 APEISDFEYD
-67 MRSLQ
+67 
-72 KLEAEHPEF
+72 KLVDQLADLERANPNDAG
-81 VTPDSP
+81 PDLGIGDDKSE
-87 TQRVGGQP
+87 
-95 RDGFTKL
+95 GFQQADHKA
-102 RHSSPMLSL
+102 PMLSL
-111 DNTYDEADFRAFGE
+111 DNTYDEADFRAFGD

-131 GGTGLEFIVEPKV
+131 GGSGLEFIVEPKV

-255 CEPTSAFA
+255 CEPASSFV
-263 SLKDFKNQLKVWGFP
+263 SLKDFKNKLKVWGFP

-347 TILRKISM
+347 TILRTISM

-381 ATLHNAKEIFKKD
+381 ATLHNADEIARKD

-408 IIPQVLSV
+408 IIPQVLGV
-416 VMEKRPADA
+416 VLAKRPADA
-425 VPFDF
+425 KPFDF
-430 EARLKELGLDAT
+430 EARLEELGLDAA
-442 REGKEAAYKLRTPS
+442 RDGEEAAYKLRTPS
-456 REMKVRRLVHFASKQ
+456 RDMKVRRLVHFASKQ
-471 CLDIDGLGDSLAE
+471 CLDIDGLGDAVAE
-484 QLVDLGLV
+484 QLVDLKLV
-492 DAPVDALAITP
+492 DVPVDALAITP

-530 EFWRAIHA
+530 ELWRAIHA

-557 SIDALEAAQPG
+557 SMDALESAQTG
-568 DLLVTKVGKK
+568 DLLITKVGKK

-624 AAASSV
+624 AAAGSV
-630 AGVSGKT
+630 AGITGKT

-648 RDEARDMIEKAG
+648 RDEARDLIEKAG

-683 LTKAQELGVPV
+683 LTKAQELGVAI

>member
-1 MVLKNAKAGRVPQP
+1 MSE
-15 ATNSPQHPAA
+15 SPRDQILRLRAA
-25 TESVLREF
+25 IQR
-33 QESIEHLRE
+33 HE
-42 ELRRHEHLYYVLD
+42 ELYRKKH
-55 APILSDAEYDAL
+55 APEISDFEFD
-67 MRSLQ
+67 
-72 KLEAEHPEF
+72 KLVDQLADLERKHPELAG
-81 VTPDSP
+81 PDLGIGDDKSE
-87 TQRVGGQP
+87 
-95 RDGFTKL
+95 GFQQADHKA
-102 RHSSPMLSL
+102 PMLSL
-111 DNTYDEADFRAFGE
+111 DNTYDEADFRAFGD

-131 GGTGLEFIVEPKV
+131 GGAGLEFIVEPKV

-159 RAVTRGNGARGDDVT
+159 RAVTRGNGTRGDDVT

-194 EVRGEIYMAL
+194 EVRGEIYMEL

-255 CEPTSAFA
+255 CEPATAFA
-263 SLKDFKNQLKVWGFP
+263 TLKEFKNKLKAWGFP

-381 ATLHNAKEIFKKD
+381 ATLHNADEIARKD

-408 IIPQVLSV
+408 IIPQVLGV
-416 VMEKRPADA
+416 VLEKRPADA

-442 REGKEAAYKLRTPS
+442 RDGEEAAYKLRAPS
-456 REMKVRRLVHFASKQ
+456 REMKIRRLVHFASKQ
-471 CLDIDGLGDSLAE
+471 CLDIDGLGDAVAE

-492 DAPVDALAITP
+492 NVPVDALSITP

-509 EGFKDKSVDNMMAGL
+509 EGFKEKSVDNMMAGL

-530 EFWRAIHA
+530 ELWRAIHA

-546 QTAKDLSRHFK
+546 QTAKDLARHFK
-557 SIDALEAAQPG
+557 SMDALEAAQPG

-624 AAASSV
+624 AAAGSV
-630 AGVSGKT
+630 EGVAGKT

-648 RDEARDMIEKAG
+648 RDEARDLIEKAG

-667 SKNTHYVVAG
+667 SKKTDYVVAG

-683 LTKAQELGVPV
+683 LTKAQELGVAI

-703 LG
+703 LGA

>member
-1 MVLKNAKAGRVPQP
+1 MPE
-15 ATNSPQHPAA
+15 SPRDQILRLRAA
-25 TESVLREF
+25 IQR
-33 QESIEHLRE
+33 HE
-42 ELRRHEHLYYVLD
+42 ELYRKKH
-55 APILSDAEYDAL
+55 APEISDFDFD
-67 MRSLQ
+67 
-72 KLEAEHPEF
+72 KLVDQLADLERKHPGLAG
-81 VTPDSP
+81 PDLGIGDDKSE
-87 TQRVGGQP
+87 
-95 RDGFTKL
+95 GFQQADHKA
-102 RHSSPMLSL
+102 PMLSL
-111 DNTYDEADFRAFGE
+111 DNTYDEADFRAFGD

-210 NQLREAEGEP
+210 NQLREAEGEQ

-237 GEEARKRRLS
+237 SEEARKRRLS

-255 CEPTSAFA
+255 CAPASAFA
-263 SLKDFKNQLKVWGFP
+263 SLKDFKNKLKAWGFP

-347 TILRKISM
+347 TILRTISM

-381 ATLHNAKEIFKKD
+381 ATLHNADEIGRKD

-408 IIPQVLSV
+408 IIPQVLGV

-430 EARLKELGLDAT
+430 EARLKELGLDAS
-442 REGKEAAYKLRTPS
+442 RDGEEAAYKLRTPS
-456 REMKVRRLVHFASKQ
+456 REMKIRRLVHFASKQ
-471 CLDIDGLGDSLAE
+471 CLDIDGLGDAVAE
-484 QLVDLGLV
+484 QLVDSKLV
-492 DAPVDALAITP
+492 DVPVDALGITP

-530 EFWRAIHA
+530 ELWRAIHA

-557 SIDALEAAQPG
+557 SMDALEAAQPA

-624 AAASSV
+624 AAAGSV
-630 AGVSGKT
+630 EGIAGKT

-667 SKNTHYVVAG
+667 SKKTDYVVAG

-683 LTKAQELGVPV
+683 LTKAQELGVAI
-694 LDEAGLRAL
+694 LDEAGLRKL
-703 LG
+703 LGS

>member
-1 MVLKNAKAGRVPQP
+1 MSESPRDQILRLRAEILRYEELYRKKNAPEISDFEFDKLVDQLADL
-15 ATNSPQHPAA
+15 
-25 TESVLREF
+25 EREF
-33 QESIEHLRE
+33 PMF
-42 ELRRHEHLYYVLD
+42 
-55 APILSDAEYDAL
+55 AG
-67 MRSLQ
+67 
-72 KLEAEHPEF
+72 
-81 VTPDSP
+81 PDLGIGDDKSE
-87 TQRVGGQP
+87 
-95 RDGFTKL
+95 GFQQADHKA
-102 RHSSPMLSL
+102 PMLSL
-111 DNTYDEADFRAFGE
+111 DNTYDEADFRAFGD

-144 DGVAVSLTFEKGQFV
+144 DGVAVSLTFEKGKFV

-194 EVRGEIYMAL
+194 EVRGEIYMEL

-210 NQLREAEGEP
+210 NAEREAAGEP

-237 GEEARKRRLS
+237 GEEARRRRLS

-255 CEPTSAFA
+255 CEPASSFA
-263 SLKDFKNQLKVWGFP
+263 SLKEFKTKLKDWGFP

-381 ATLHNAKEIFKKD
+381 ATLHNSAEIARKD

-408 IIPQVLSV
+408 IIPQVLGV
-416 VMEKRPADA
+416 VLAKRPADA
-425 VPFDF
+425 QPFDF
-430 EARLKELGLDAT
+430 EGRLKELGLDAA
-442 REGKEAAYKLRTPS
+442 RDGEEAAYKLRAPS
-456 REMKVRRLVHFASKQ
+456 RDMKIRRLVHFASKQ
-471 CLDIDGLGDSLAE
+471 CLDIDGLGDAVAE
-484 QLVDLGLV
+484 QLVDLALV
-492 DAPVDALAITP
+492 DAPVDALAVTP
-503 PQWRML
+503 AQWRML

-530 EFWRAIHA
+530 ELWRAIHA

-557 SIDALEAAQPG
+557 SMDALEAAQPA
-568 DLLVTKVGKK
+568 DLLHTKVGKK

-624 AAASSV
+624 AAAGSV
-630 AGVSGKT
+630 AGVAGKT

-648 RDEARDMIEKAG
+648 RDEARDLIEKAG

-667 SKNTHYVVAG
+667 SKKTDYVVAG

-683 LTKAQELGVPV
+683 LTKAQELGVAI
-694 LDEAGLRAL
+694 LDEAALRAL

>member
-1 MVLKNAKAGRVPQP
+1 MSE
-15 ATNSPQHPAA
+15 SPRDQILRLRAA
-25 TESVLREF
+25 IQRYEELYRKKHTPEISDFEFDKLVDQLADLEREF
-33 QESIEHLRE
+33 PMF
-42 ELRRHEHLYYVLD
+42 
-55 APILSDAEYDAL
+55 AG
-67 MRSLQ
+67 
-72 KLEAEHPEF
+72 
-81 VTPDSP
+81 PDLGIGDDKSE
-87 TQRVGGQP
+87 
-95 RDGFTKL
+95 GFQQADHKA
-102 RHSSPMLSL
+102 PMLSL
-111 DNTYDEADFRAFGE
+111 DNTYDEADFRAFGD

-144 DGVAVSLTFEKGQFV
+144 DGVAVSLTFEKGKFV

-194 EVRGEIYMAL
+194 EVRGEIYMEL

-237 GEEARKRRLS
+237 GEEARKRSLS

-255 CEPTSAFA
+255 CEPASAFP
-263 SLKDFKNQLKVWGFP
+263 SLREFKTKLKAWGFP

-381 ATLHNAKEIFKKD
+381 ATLHNADEISRKD

-416 VMEKRPADA
+416 VLAKRPADA
-425 VPFDF
+425 QPFDF
-430 EARLKELGLDAT
+430 EARLKELGLDAA
-442 REGKEAAYKLRTPS
+442 RDGEEAAYKLRAPS
-456 REMKVRRLVHFASKQ
+456 RDMKVRRLVHFASKQ
-471 CLDIDGLGDSLAE
+471 CLDIDGLGDAVAE
-484 QLVDLGLV
+484 QLVDLKLV
-492 DAPVDALAITP
+492 DVPVDALGITP

-530 EFWRAIHA
+530 ELWRAIHA

-546 QTAKDLSRHFK
+546 QTAKDLARHFK
-557 SIDALEAAQPG
+557 SMDALESAQPG
-568 DLLVTKVGKK
+568 DLLLTKVGKK

-624 AAASSV
+624 AAAGSV
-630 AGVSGKT
+630 EGVAGKT

-648 RDEARDMIEKAG
+648 RDEARDLIEKAG

-683 LTKAQELGVPV
+683 LTKAQELGVAI
-694 LDEAGLRAL
+694 LDEAGLRVL

>member
-1 MVLKNAKAGRVPQP
+1 MFAGPDLGIGDDKSEGFQQADHKA
-15 ATNSPQHPAA
+15 
-25 TESVLREF
+25 
-33 QESIEHLRE
+33 
-42 ELRRHEHLYYVLD
+42 
-55 APILSDAEYDAL
+55 
-67 MRSLQ
+67 
-72 KLEAEHPEF
+72 
-81 VTPDSP
+81 
-87 TQRVGGQP
+87 
-95 RDGFTKL
+95 
-102 RHSSPMLSL
+102 PMLSL
-111 DNTYDEADFRAFGE
+111 DNTYDEADFRAFGD

-144 DGVAVSLTFEKGQFV
+144 DGVAVSLTFEKGKFV

-194 EVRGEIYMAL
+194 EVRGEIYMEL

-255 CEPTSAFA
+255 CEPATAFA
-263 SLKDFKNQLKVWGFP
+263 TLKEFKNKLKAWGFP

-290 AAWKAIQQLDVLR
+290 AAWKTIQQLDVLR

-381 ATLHNAKEIFKKD
+381 ATLHNADEIARKD

-408 IIPQVLSV
+408 IIPQVLGV
-416 VMEKRPADA
+416 VLEKRPAEA

-442 REGKEAAYKLRTPS
+442 RDGEEAAYKLRAPS
-456 REMKVRRLVHFASKQ
+456 REMKIRRLVHFASKQ
-471 CLDIDGLGDSLAE
+471 CLDIDGLGDAVAE
-484 QLVDLGLV
+484 QLVDLALV
-492 DAPVDALAITP
+492 NVPVDALGITP
-503 PQWRML
+503 AQWRML
-509 EGFKDKSVDNMMAGL
+509 EGFKDKSVDNMIAGL
-524 EQAKQR
+524 GQAKQR
-530 EFWRAIHA
+530 ELWRAIHA

-557 SIDALEAAQPG
+557 SMDALEAAQPG
-568 DLLVTKVGKK
+568 DLLHTKVGKK
-578 GGVSYESVISGVGI
+578 GGVSYESVISGVGV

-624 AAASSV
+624 AAAGSV
-630 AGVSGKT
+630 AGVAGKT

-648 RDEARDMIEKAG
+648 RDEARDLIEKAG

-683 LTKAQELGVPV
+683 LTKAQELGVAI
-694 LDEAGLRAL
+694 LDEASLRAL

>member
-1 MVLKNAKAGRVPQP
+1 M
-15 ATNSPQHPAA
+15 S
-25 TESVLREF
+25 ES
-33 QESIEHLRE
+33 
-42 ELRRHEHLYYVLD
+42 
-55 APILSDAEYDAL
+55 
-67 MRSLQ
+67 
-72 KLEAEHPEF
+72 
-81 VTPDSP
+81 
-87 TQRVGGQP
+87 P
-95 RDGFTKL
+95 RDQILKL
-102 RHSSPMLSL
+102 RALIQRYEDKYRKEHAPEISDFEFDKLVDQLADLERKYPELAGPDLGIGDDKSEGFQQADHKAPMLSL
-111 DNTYDEADFRAFGE
+111 DNTYDEADFRAFGD

-237 GEEARKRRLS
+237 GEEARRRRLS

-255 CEPTSAFA
+255 CEPASAFA
-263 SLKDFKNQLKVWGFP
+263 SLKDFKQSLRNWGFP

-340 FPPDQAE
+340 FPPDQAT

-381 ATLHNAKEIFKKD
+381 ATLHNADEIARKD

-408 IIPQVLSV
+408 IIPQVLGV
-416 VMEKRPADA
+416 VLEKRPVEAQ
-425 VPFDF
+425 PFDF
-430 EARLKELGLDAT
+430 EARLKELGLDAA
-442 REGKEAAYKLRTPS
+442 REGEEAAYKLRTPS
-456 REMKVRRLVHFASKQ
+456 RDMKIRRLVHFASKQ
-471 CLDIDGLGDSLAE
+471 CLDIDGLGDAVAE

-492 DAPVDALAITP
+492 DAPVESLAITP
-503 PQWRML
+503 EQWRML
-509 EGFKDKSVDNMMAGL
+509 EGFKEKSVDNMMAGL
-524 EQAKQR
+524 ALAKQR
-530 EFWRAIHA
+530 ELWRAIHA

-557 SIDALEAAQPG
+557 SMDKLESAQPG
-568 DLLVTKVGKK
+568 ELLLTKVGKK

-611 KAMRAAGLNLVEA
+611 KAMRQAGLNLTEA
-624 AAASSV
+624 AAAGSV
-630 AGVSGKT
+630 EGVSGKT

-648 RDEARDMIEKAG
+648 RDEARDLIEKAG

-683 LTKAQELGVPV
+683 LTKAQELGVAI

-703 LG
+703 LGS

>member
-1 MVLKNAKAGRVPQP
+1 MSESPRDQILRLRAEILRYEELYRKKNAPEI
-15 ATNSPQHPAA
+15 SDF
-25 TESVLREF
+25 EF
-33 QESIEHLRE
+33 
-42 ELRRHEHLYYVLD
+42 D
-55 APILSDAEYDAL
+55 
-67 MRSLQ
+67 
-72 KLEAEHPEF
+72 KLVDQLADLERKHPEF
-81 VTPDSP
+81 AGPDLGIGDDKSE
-87 TQRVGGQP
+87 
-95 RDGFTKL
+95 GFQQADHKA
-102 RHSSPMLSL
+102 PMLSL
-111 DNTYDEADFRAFGE
+111 DNTYDEADFRAFGD

-144 DGVAVSLTFEKGQFV
+144 DGVAVSLTFEQGKFV

-194 EVRGEIYMAL
+194 EVRGEIYMEL

-210 NQLREAEGEP
+210 NAEREAAGEP

-237 GEEARKRRLS
+237 GEEARRRRLS

-255 CEPTSAFA
+255 CEPAAAFA
-263 SLKDFKNQLKVWGFP
+263 SLKEFKTKLKDWGFP

-381 ATLHNAKEIFKKD
+381 ATLHNSAEIARKD

-408 IIPQVLSV
+408 IIPQVLGV
-416 VMEKRPADA
+416 VLAKRPADA
-425 VPFDF
+425 QPFDF
-430 EARLKELGLDAT
+430 EARLKELGLDAA
-442 REGKEAAYKLRTPS
+442 RDGEEAAYKLRAPS

-471 CLDIDGLGDSLAE
+471 CLDIDGLGDAVAE
-484 QLVDLGLV
+484 QLVDLALV
-492 DAPVDALAITP
+492 DAPVDALAVTP
-503 PQWRML
+503 AQWRML

-530 EFWRAIHA
+530 ELWRAIHA

-557 SIDALEAAQPG
+557 SMDALEAAQPG
-568 DLLVTKVGKK
+568 DLLHTKIGKK
-578 GGVSYESVISGVGI
+578 GGVSYESVISGVGV

-624 AAASSV
+624 AAAGSV
-630 AGVSGKT
+630 AGVAGKT

-667 SKNTHYVVAG
+667 SKKTDYVVAG

-683 LTKAQELGVPV
+683 LTKAQELGV
-694 LDEAGLRAL
+694 A
-703 LG
+703 

>member
-1 MVLKNAKAGRVPQP
+1 V
-15 ATNSPQHPAA
+15 
-25 TESVLREF
+25 
-33 QESIEHLRE
+33 
-42 ELRRHEHLYYVLD
+42 
-55 APILSDAEYDAL
+55 
-67 MRSLQ
+67 
-72 KLEAEHPEF
+72 
-81 VTPDSP
+81 
-87 TQRVGGQP
+87 
-95 RDGFTKL
+95 
-102 RHSSPMLSL
+102 
-111 DNTYDEADFRAFGE
+111 
-125 RLYKAL
+125 YKRQ
-131 GGTGLEFIVEPKV
+131 GLEFIVEPKV

-255 CEPTSAFA
+255 CEPASAFA
-263 SLKDFKNQLKVWGFP
+263 SLKDFKNKLKDWGFP

-381 ATLHNAKEIFKKD
+381 ATLHNADEIARKD

-408 IIPQVLSV
+408 IIPQVLGV
-416 VMEKRPADA
+416 VLEKRPADA
-425 VPFDF
+425 QPFDF
-430 EARLKELGLDAT
+430 EARLKELGLDAG
-442 REGKEAAYKLRTPS
+442 RDGEEAAYKLRTPS
-456 REMKVRRLVHFASKQ
+456 RDMKVRRLVHFASKQ
-471 CLDIDGLGDSLAE
+471 CLDIDGLGDAVAE
-484 QLVDLGLV
+484 QLVDSKLV
-492 DAPVDALAITP
+492 DVPVDALGITP

-530 EFWRAIHA
+530 ELWRAIHA

-557 SIDALEAAQPG
+557 SMDALESAQTG
-568 DLLVTKVGKK
+568 DLLITKVGKK

-611 KAMRAAGLNLVEA
+611 KAMRAAGLNLAEA
-624 AAASSV
+624 AAAGSV
-630 AGVSGKT
+630 EGVSGKT
-637 FVLTGTLPTLG
+637 FVLTGTLPSLG
-648 RDEARDMIEKAG
+648 RDEARDLIEKAG

-667 SKNTHYVVAG
+667 SKKTDYVVAG

-683 LTKAQELGVPV
+683 LTKAQELGVAI
-694 LDEAGLRAL
+694 LDETGLRKL
-703 LG
+703 LGT